1 MTKAIYF
8 DMDGTIANFY
18 GVDGWLND
26 LINENTRPY
35 KEAKPLVNMNS
46 LARILNN
53 LQKKGFKIGI
63 VSWLSKSGTDSFN
76 KAVTKTKMEWLSK
89 HLHSVK
95 WDEIKIVPYGVPKS
109 EVVEN
114 SNGILFDDEEPN
126 RKNWKGIAYDVDNIL
141 TILKAVVQV
150 AFFIYWNFLT
160 MARAQIHKKYKI
172 HT

>member
-18 GVDGWLND
+18 GVDGWLDD
-26 LINENTRPY
+26 LINERTRPY
-35 KEAKPLVNMNS
+35 AQARPLVNMNT
-46 LARILNN
+46 LARRLNN

-63 VSWLSKSGTDSFN
+63 VSWLSKSGTESFN
-76 KAVTKTKMEWLSK
+76 KAVTETKLAWLSK

-126 RKNWKGIAYDVDNIL
+126 RKNWKGQAFDESKIMEV
-141 TILKAVVQV
+141 LKAV
-150 AFFIYWNFLT
+150 A
-160 MARAQIHKKYKI
+160 
-172 HT
+172 